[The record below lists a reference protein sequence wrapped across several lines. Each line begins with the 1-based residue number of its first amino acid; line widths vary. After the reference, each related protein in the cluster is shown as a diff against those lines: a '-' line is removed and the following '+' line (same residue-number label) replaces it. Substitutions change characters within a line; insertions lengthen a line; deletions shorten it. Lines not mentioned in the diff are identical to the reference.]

1 MAGGIDNNSMFGR
14 ILIVWQY
21 EDFSEEQ
28 AEEFAIILQKILLK

>member
-1 MAGGIDNNSMFGR
+1 MFGR